1 MAKVNLKLY
10 QRKNQ
15 RKISNE
21 SRRNTK
27 AEGFTRHDP
36 RLTDQPA

>member
-10 QRKNQ
+10 QRKSQ
-15 RKISNE
+15 RKNNE